1 MIYTTLTGP
10 YQAGTALHSCLIL
23 AISLLAVTGI
33 ILLDMRRRK
42 EPL

>member
-1 MIYTTLTGP
+1 MIYTTLTAAW
-10 YQAGTALHSCLIL
+10 QFGTALHSCLVL
-23 AISLLAVTGI
+23 AISLLALRGI